1 MLPLVL
7 AGAAFVGAAVVR
19 RLDPDCQI
27 EDNLDKAF
35 DPTLSPRE
43 RQKAYETAI
52 KVDGK
57 RYEGE
62 DFRELER
69 DEINFVAQR
78 KRGYEQVCTK
88 LDTAFKNG
96 AISQHQ
102 YQALSGQY
110 KAAIKEMD
118 NWLNK

>member
-19 RLDPDCQI
+19 SLDPDCQI
-27 EDNLDKAF
+27 EDNFEKAF
-35 DPTLSPRE
+35 SPSFSPNE
-43 RQKAYETAI
+43 RQKAYKKAI
-52 KVDGK
+52 RINDR
-57 RYEGE
+57 RYVGE

-69 DEINFVAQR
+69 EEIDFVTQQ
-78 KRGYEQVCTK
+78 KKGYEQVCTK

-96 AISQHQ
+96 AISRHQ

-110 KAAIKEMD
+110 KAAIEEMD
-118 NWLNK
+118 KWLNS

>member
-19 RLDPDCQI
+19 SLDPDCQI

-35 DPTLSPRE
+35 DPNFSPHE
-43 RQKAYETAI
+43 RQKAYKKAI
-52 KVDGK
+52 RIDGG

-69 DEINFVAQR
+69 EEINYVVQR
-78 KRGYEQVCTK
+78 KKGYEGVCTK
-88 LDTAFKNG
+88 LDTALKNN
-96 AISQHQ
+96 AISKEQ

-110 KAAIKEMD
+110 KAAIEEMD